1 MDHVI
6 MGKFVGGMCLYIP
19 INRHRGERDS
29 QSFAINSWSFAI
41 RAATVPNRREVLSRV
56 KGRNLFRHL
65 TLPWVV
71 CPLVTIE
78 SLSFLFISTYVINLI
93 YRQIRFSF
101 FFLFLTLKLLAI
113 YTYMYVYFYRIDHI
127 WPVSK

>member
-1 MDHVI
+1 MDRVI

-65 TLPWVV
+65 ILPWVV
-71 CPLVTIE
+71 CPLVAIE
-78 SLSFLFISTYVINLI
+78 SLSFLFISTYVTNLI
-93 YRQIRFSF
+93 HRQIRFSF
-101 FFLFLTLKLLAI
+101 FFLFLTLKLLAFYI
-113 YTYMYVYFYRIDHI
+113 YICIFLLNRSYLTSI
-127 WPVSK
+127 